1 MTPHTPTGHQPD
13 RGVCNVHA
21 EPPLSS
27 DRHAETMRV
36 LFKMLFVGVFG
47 CIAQQAVADTTTH
60 FGGWQ
65 VFEGLTN
72 PGNFPICMATSP
84 EANIGRL
91 VISFATRGDYP
102 GKALLLITR
111 QREWSNI
118 LETAVGITLQF
129 DDGRPVSSEWMT
141 TKDLRVLARVEPAG
155 NFGAFALGAT
165 KFGARTLLLN
175 VLPTRESYAIP
186 LYGLGVA
193 ADELSACEARHHL
206 LTP

>member
-1 MTPHTPTGHQPD
+1 
-13 RGVCNVHA
+13 
-21 EPPLSS
+21 
-27 DRHAETMRV
+27 
-36 LFKMLFVGVFG
+36 MLFVGVFG

-118 LETAVGITLQF
+118 PETAVGITLQF

-141 TKDLRVLARVEPAG
+141 TKDLRVLARVEPAEAHPAVPG
-155 NFGAFALGAT
+155 W
-165 KFGARTLLLN
+165 
-175 VLPTRESYAIP
+175 SICSM
-186 LYGLGVA
+186 GVPCA
-193 ADELSACEARHHL
+193 GDQRRAEGTWDG
-206 LTP
+206 